1 MKVIE
6 KFSGAFI
13 HSRAYVAGDVT
24 LGEGASVWCGACIRG
39 DFAPVV
45 IGKNSNVQDNATV
58 HVGYGVPAI
67 LGDNVTVGHNA
78 VVHGC
83 TVGNNVI
90 VGMGSILLDGAR
102 IGDNCIIGAGTL
114 IPGKKEIPA
123 GSLVFGNPYRIVR
136 TLTEEEKE
144 GIVRN
149 AEEYV
154 RLAAAFDAEGEGS
167 GKRFL

>member
-1 MKVIE
+1 MKVI
-6 KFSGAFI
+6 KKYPGAFV

-24 LGEGASVWCGACIRG
+24 LGEGANIWCGACIRG

-58 HVGYGVPAI
+58 HVGYGVPTV

-83 TVGNNVI
+83 TVGNNVV
-90 VGMGSILLDGAR
+90 VGMGSILLDGAK

-114 IPGKKEIPA
+114 IPGKKEILE

-136 TLTEEEKE
+136 ALSQEEKE

-154 RLAAAFDAEGEGS
+154 HLAAAFAAEGEGS
-167 GKRFL
+167 DKRIL